1 MQTWCFSIMH
11 RSNML
16 FDVREPSNPH
26 MADATM
32 SHEISFNC
40 GVTQQAFPVVLL
52 ITEEQT
58 INKRQ
63 ILMRAHGRI
72 CNRCRG
78 RTRQRS
84 IGGLSISVFWRMF
97 AEAFSPK
104 LFAGTTL
111 NVMPKILPPIKGPET
126 KLAARQTT
134 ACMQSGYEL
143 GGCTSRSGRQKIVR
157 RLAVQSHSMLRRE
170 HGITFRTR
178 NLWERRLRVFVS
190 LPGLIIDQ
198 VLKGTL
204 KLLQVIKN
212 AGLGGDVW

>member
-1 MQTWCFSIMH
+1 
-11 RSNML
+11 
-16 FDVREPSNPH
+16 
-26 MADATM
+26 
-32 SHEISFNC
+32 
-40 GVTQQAFPVVLL
+40 
-52 ITEEQT
+52 
-58 INKRQ
+58 
-63 ILMRAHGRI
+63 
-72 CNRCRG
+72 
-78 RTRQRS
+78 
-84 IGGLSISVFWRMF
+84 MF

-104 LFAGTTL
+104 LLAGTTL

-157 RLAVQSHSMLRRE
+157 R